1 MRAGDPGAARL
12 VQQMN
17 RPPVAQPEFRPPAR
31 RAEGGL
37 LEEAAGSE
45 EVMALIQV
53 VIDAIQSQLSGE
65 DDPEKAEIVA
75 RAQETLGPDF
85 DKLVEA
91 AKQQMSG
98 PEMPPA
104 ESLPQMQEQSPEL
117 PIQQQALP
125 QMPQPELP
133 PMPQQALPQMP
144 QQMGTDEIPMQE
156 GGLLAGQGDGMADDV
171 LVTADAGTPEAQP
184 VALSKGEFI
193 VAADVV
199 SGLGNGNT
207 DEGAA
212 VLEQLQADVRMERS
226 GSPQQP
232 APIDLSEVLPGTY
245 GEQYA

>member
-1 MRAGDPGAARL
+1 
-12 VQQMN
+12 
-17 RPPVAQPEFRPPAR
+17 
-31 RAEGGL
+31 
-37 LEEAAGSE
+37 
-45 EVMALIQV
+45 
-53 VIDAIQSQLSGE
+53 
-65 DDPEKAEIVA
+65 
-75 RAQETLGPDF
+75 
-85 DKLVEA
+85 
-91 AKQQMSG
+91 
-98 PEMPPA
+98 
-104 ESLPQMQEQSPEL
+104 
-117 PIQQQALP
+117 
-125 QMPQPELP
+125 
-133 PMPQQALPQMP
+133 MP